1 MEEVFN
7 CTGFQWDQGNRD
19 KNWLRH
25 RVSDAECEEVFFNAP
40 LLVAKDVKHSDREPR
55 YYVLGKTNAGR
66 RLFVVV
72 TVREKLLRV
81 ISARDMSRRERKVY
95 RDAEETGERNTGI

>member
-1 MEEVFN
+1 MEDIFN
-7 CTGFQWDQGNRD
+7 CTGFQWDQGNRG

-25 RVSDAECEEVFFNAP
+25 RVSDAECEEVFFNTP
-40 LLVAKDVKHSDREPR
+40 LLVAKDVKHSDLETR

-72 TVREKLLRV
+72 TVRENLLRV
-81 ISARDMSRRERKVY
+81 ISARDMSRREREVY
-95 RDAEETGERNTGI
+95 RDAEETGERNTAV